1 MKSHRGSDLN
11 ALKTAKWLAELT
23 GAELVAGKCSRL
35 LVDLNRSEKNKNLF
49 SEYSAGLPEE
59 SRQKILKKYYMP
71 FRNQTEDI
79 VENSLPV
86 LHLSVH
92 TFTPVL
98 NGVARK
104 ADIGL
109 LYDPARLSEKA
120 IVDRLSM
127 KLKKKGFDVRR
138 NYPYRG
144 KADGHTTA
152 LRKKYPDGEYAGIE
166 IEWNQKLDWKAIRES
181 VEIIAEE
188 ARRQSL

>member
-1 MKSHRGSDLN
+1 
-11 ALKTAKWLAELT
+11 
-23 GAELVAGKCSRL
+23 
-35 LVDLNRSEKNKNLF
+35 
-49 SEYSAGLPEE
+49 
-59 SRQKILKKYYMP
+59 MP